1 MVYAT
6 VADSTGLTDTYIAV
20 GTFNPTV
27 AEIISIM
34 DMACATG
41 WFVINDSQ
49 TPSWVDVNDA
59 QTPTWGTIPTTVPC
73 S

>member
-1 MVYAT
+1 VT
-6 VADSTGLTDTYIAV
+6 DTTGLTDTYTVVAN
-20 GTFNPTV
+20 FSPTV
-27 AEIISIM
+27 AETLTLM

-41 WFVINDSQ
+41 WFAINDSQ
-49 TPSWVDVNDA
+49 TPNWVDINDA